1 MDRHQVY
8 ALFILGAIIASIDRF
23 ERHQR
28 WYTPRLVLQW
38 ITNPEFRPEE
48 TLDRLVLLLRRR
60 PAEPLTVRAS
70 AVLQR
75 AIDLGCDPRLH
86 GRNVLREVQS
96 ASSSPGDVVA
106 RARAVALVSRML
118 VGAVVAVAFAAV
130 AAWV

>member
-8 ALFILGAIIASIDRF
+8 ALFILGAVIASIDRF
-23 ERHQR
+23 ERRQR

-75 AIDLGCDPRLH
+75 AIDLGREPRLH

-96 ASSSPGDVVA
+96 ASSPGDVVA

>member
-1 MDRHQVY
+1 MDRHQLY
-8 ALFILGAIIASIDRF
+8 ALFVLGAIIASIDRF

-48 TLDRLVLLLRRR
+48 TLDRLVLFLRRM
-60 PAEPLTVRAS
+60 PYAQQTVRAS

-75 AIDLGCDPRLH
+75 ALDLCREPRLH

-96 ASSSPGDVVA
+96 SGDEW
-106 RARAVALVSRML
+106 VSL
-118 VGAVVAVAFAAV
+118 AGGVGAAAV
-130 AAWV
+130 MDE